1 MIRSQLPECPEGQRT
16 GIALRLTEIR
26 RVIASEAAKA
36 GRSPDQIRLMA
47 VTKTV
52 DPGRVNEALS
62 GGADLLGE
70 NRAQELREKFQ
81 FYSCGREKIHF
92 IGHLQ
97 TNKIRDIMKRAA
109 CVESVDS
116 VYLAQALETACREE
130 NLRLS
135 VFLQVNIGREPQKS
149 GFLPE
154 ELPDAAKAVAQL
166 EHLSLQGLMAIPPR
180 GSGERYLR
188 EMAELQRTMQQ
199 AALPGADFTELSMGM
214 SEDYGAAVRC
224 GATIVRIGRAIFG
237 ERG

>member
-81 FYSCGREKIHF
+81 F
-92 IGHLQ
+92 
-97 TNKIRDIMKRAA
+97 
-109 CVESVDS
+109 
-116 VYLAQALETACREE
+116 
-130 NLRLS
+130 
-135 VFLQVNIGREPQKS
+135 
-149 GFLPE
+149 
-154 ELPDAAKAVAQL
+154 
-166 EHLSLQGLMAIPPR
+166 
-180 GSGERYLR
+180 
-188 EMAELQRTMQQ
+188 
-199 AALPGADFTELSMGM
+199 
-214 SEDYGAAVRC
+214 
-224 GATIVRIGRAIFG
+224 
-237 ERG
+237 